1 MIWSSENLIEYEGS
15 KRKLKRRPVKIIFTS
30 FVCLIAFIQFCR
42 APDDSDLSKV
52 YRPFIHHGNIRGVA
66 ISPKGIVLQTE
77 AQANSKTKGSRGDG
91 ISRPKDIVYSG
102 KQVLERTGIDGLLTP
117 LPSGTN
123 FIGKLLTLIDTNVP
137 GQVAKVTLPYGARH
151 PKGGSLPKNSTLFGT
166 TASDGESEKVFI
178 RFHKVIFPDGKEYR
192 IDAQAL
198 NSADFLPGIV
208 GIKHSNTD
216 LKMASSMGLTMIS
229 AASDV
234 LTQRSGFQA
243 MGGIPMG
250 IDSPDATIKNAILQ
264 GVSQVSR
271 LEAQKQAQDLGNV
284 PDYVTVP
291 EGADLI
297 INLLSPFNGEAI

>member
-1 MIWSSENLIEYEGS
+1 MTVI
-15 KRKLKRRPVKIIFTS
+15 
-30 FVCLIAFIQFCR
+30 
-42 APDDSDLSKV
+42 
-52 YRPFIHHGNIRGVA
+52 
-66 ISPKGIVLQTE
+66 
-77 AQANSKTKGSRGDG
+77 
-91 ISRPKDIVYSG
+91 RPKDIVYSG

-123 FIGKLLTLIDTNVP
+123 FIGKILSPIDTREQ
-137 GQVAKVTLPYGARH
+137 GQVAKVSLPYGARH
-151 PKGGSLPKNSTLFGT
+151 PKGGSLPRNAILYG
-166 TASDGESEKVFI
+166 ASVPEGDSEKVFI
-178 RFHKVIFPDGKEYR
+178 RFHKVVSPDGKEYR

-198 NSADFLPGIV
+198 NSADYSPGIV

-243 MGGIPMG
+243 LGGIPMG
-250 IDSPDATIKNAILQ
+250 VDSPDATMKNAVLQ

-271 LEAQKQAQDLGNV
+271 QEAQKQAQDLGNV
-284 PDYVTVP
+284 PDYVIVP
-291 EGADLI
+291 EGSDLI